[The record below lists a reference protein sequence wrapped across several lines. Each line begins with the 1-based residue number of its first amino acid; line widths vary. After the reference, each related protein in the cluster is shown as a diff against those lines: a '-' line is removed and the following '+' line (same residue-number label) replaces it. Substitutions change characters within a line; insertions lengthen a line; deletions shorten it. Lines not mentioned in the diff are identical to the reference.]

1 MVMEA
6 FVPGDVIK
14 NSMGTK
20 FKVLSL
26 ESYSQTNNS
35 LVLHYLCKHLDT
47 DEIIKLQ
54 LDSKVNNVKY
64 FTKLKWFRVILDD
77 KTMHEGYFLDF
88 EDCQKHFR
96 KNGGHEIIESVESEN
111 MMN

>member
-1 MVMEA
+1 MEVFA
-6 FVPGDVIK
+6 PGDVIK

-26 ESYSQTNNS
+26 ESYSQTDSS

-47 DEIIKLQ
+47 AEIIKLQ

-64 FTKLKWFRVILDD
+64 FTKLKKFKVVLDD
-77 KTMHEGYFLDF
+77 KSFHEGYFESF
-88 EDCQKHFR
+88 EDCQKHYR
-96 KNGGHEIIESVESEN
+96 KNGGHEIVESIEN
-111 MMN
+111 R

>member
-1 MVMEA
+1 MEA

-26 ESYSQTNNS
+26 ESYSQTDNS
-35 LVLHYLCKHLDT
+35 LVLHYLCKHLDNG
-47 DEIIKLQ
+47 ENIKLM
-54 LDSKVNNVKY
+54 LDSEVKEKY

-96 KNGGHEIIESVESEN
+96 KNGGHEIIESIESEN
-111 MMN
+111 VMN